1 MLLKNK
7 LQENKMT
14 RETYSREEIRVK
26 WVILT
31 LNEN

>member
-14 RETYSREEIRVK
+14 RETYREEISVK